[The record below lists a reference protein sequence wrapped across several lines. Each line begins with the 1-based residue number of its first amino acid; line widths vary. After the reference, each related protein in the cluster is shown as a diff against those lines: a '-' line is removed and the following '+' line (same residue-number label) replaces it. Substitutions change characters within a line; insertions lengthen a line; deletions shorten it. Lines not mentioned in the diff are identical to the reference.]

1 MMAFELVEQS
11 TPTTE
16 IVEGGPVCVLVSG
29 KTLTEKKTNVVAN
42 ATVAAQAFLV
52 AQKGKV
58 GKVARE
64 GLALHGEAMIARR
77 ARNGDYRPLA
87 EAIAALTGETLTI
100 SSRAAYETLEDRFS
114 DKIAD
119 LKNGG
124 YTVSKKD
131 GTQKPGSKRV
141 AFMQAVALIK
151 EVRSIAAAM

>member
-1 MMAFELVEQS
+1 MAFELIEQS
-11 TPTTE
+11 TPTATE
-16 IVEGGPVCVLVSG
+16 IVEGGPVCVLVTG
-29 KTLTEKKTNVVAN
+29 KTLTEKKIGVVSN

-77 ARNGDYRPLA
+77 VRNGDYRPLA

-100 SSRAAYETLEDRFS
+100 SSRASFETLEDRFS
-114 DKIAD
+114 DKLAD

-131 GTQKPGSKRV
+131 GVSKPGSKRV
-141 AFMQAVALIK
+141 AYMQAVALIK